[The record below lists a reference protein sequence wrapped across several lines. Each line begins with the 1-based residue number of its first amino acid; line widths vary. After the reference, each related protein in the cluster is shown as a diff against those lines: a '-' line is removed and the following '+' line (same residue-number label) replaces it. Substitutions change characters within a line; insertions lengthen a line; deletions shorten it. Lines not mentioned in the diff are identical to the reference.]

1 MSWHVLVLLEGLPYP
16 LDPRVRAQVAA
27 LREAGHEVTVVCPT
41 GAGLQER
48 DVVRDGARIRCF
60 PAPPA
65 GSGALGYAREYAVAL
80 LRMRR
85 VVRAVGRERP
95 VDVVLVCTP
104 PDFLVWV
111 ARPLARRG
119 AAVVFDYREIS
130 PELFEAKFGRRG
142 PVHRLLVLAERYA
155 FRHADAVT
163 TVSDP
168 CAQLAR
174 ARGGADPDRVF
185 LVGNG
190 PDSSRVYP
198 VPPRPELRRGKTHL
212 VLWLGFMSRQEGLE
226 VLIDV
231 AERMVRD
238 QHRDDVHFAIV
249 GQGDAREPLQRDV
262 DRRGLGDHVGL
273 TGAVGDDLVRAY
285 LATADVCLGVD
296 TRNAMND
303 RAAMRKILEYL
314 ALGKAVVQFPLAE
327 MQRLCGDAC
336 AYARDGDAA
345 DMTKR
350 ISELL
355 DDEGRRRRLGDA
367 ARRRIEDAGLSWQQQ
382 VPDLLAS
389 IEAAHEARMASP
401 KVRTPTVQTRSRRRR
416 ARADLRLAAPHLFAR
431 TAGGRQDDRPL
442 L

>member
-1 MSWHVLVLLEGLPYP
+1 MSWHILVLMEGLPYP

-27 LREAGHEVTVVCPT
+27 LCAAGHEVTVVCPS
-41 GAGLQER
+41 GDGLEEL
-48 DVVRDGARIRCF
+48 DLVRDGVRIRSF

-65 GSGALGYAREYAVAL
+65 GSGALGYVREYAVAL

-85 VVRAVGRERP
+85 VVRAVARERP

-104 PDFLVWV
+104 PDFLVSV

-119 AAVVFDYREIS
+119 AAVVFDYRELS

-142 PVHRLLVLAERYA
+142 PAHRVLVLAERYA

-163 TVSDP
+163 AVSRP
-168 CAQLAR
+168 CAQTAC

-190 PDSSRVYP
+190 PDGSRVYP
-198 VPPRPELRRGKTHL
+198 VPPRPELRRGKQHL
-212 VLWLGFMSRQEGLE
+212 VLWLGFMSCQEGLE

-238 QHRDDVHFAIV
+238 QHRQDVHFAIV
-249 GQGDAREPLQRDV
+249 GQGDARARLQRDV
-262 DRRGLGDHVGL
+262 DRRGLGDHVEL
-273 TGAVGDDLVRAY
+273 TGGVGDELVRAY
-285 LATADVCLGVD
+285 LATADVCVGVD
-296 TRNAMND
+296 RRNAMND
-303 RAAMRKILEYL
+303 QAAMRKILEYL

-345 DMTKR
+345 DLTMR
-350 ISELL
+350 IGGLL
-355 DDEGRRRRLGDA
+355 DDDERRRRLGEA
-367 ARRRIEDAGLSWQQQ
+367 ARRRIEDEGLSWQQQ
-382 VPDLLAS
+382 VRSFLAS
-389 IEAAHEARMASP
+389 IEVAREARMAAKVGKATAQGGSP
-401 KVRTPTVQTRSRRRR
+401 RQGASAGVRWDRTPP
-416 ARADLRLAAPHLFAR
+416 AAR
-431 TAGGRQDDRPL
+431 TAGGREHDRAL